1 VDYCWLDMVFGHPL
15 QALQSTATAAVV
27 THQISRLFRGGG
39 VSQVDTLSA
48 AQHTRRLMRS
58 MGAISMHRAY
68 LDCISRA
75 GVSARSGLL
84 ALPALQP

>member
-39 VSQVDTLSA
+39 YHKWTPYQL
-48 AQHTRRLMRS
+48 RS
-58 MGAISMHRAY
+58 TH
-68 LDCISRA
+68 A
-75 GVSARSGLL
+75 G
-84 ALPALQP
+84 